1 MFIIP
6 SKSIELMNDLTA
18 VRLYFPIGARA
29 KATRLWHRL
38 SAPALGH
45 HLLRAAHRARIQQ
58 AVMHPVS
65 AGYLPGD
72 RLSHQAVE
80 GTHLR
85 LPQCIELID
94 TESRLRRFLQDH
106 AEEIDKVQVVLYRCE
121 FPLGHTKPSHVEA

>member
-1 MFIIP
+1 
-6 SKSIELMNDLTA
+6 MNDLTA

-29 KATRLWHRL
+29 KATRFWHHL

-65 AGYLPGD
+65 AGYLSGD
-72 RLSHQAVE
+72 RLSYQSVE
-80 GTHLR
+80 ATHLR

-94 TESRLRRFLQDH
+94 TEGRLRRFLHDH
-106 AEEIDKVQVVLYRCE
+106 AEEIEKVQVVLYRCE
-121 FPLGHTKPSHVEA
+121 FPLAQTKPSHAEA